1 MNGDQQL
8 LGGLKNIAANIC
20 LGLALVAPDSRTLV
34 IFL

>member
-8 LGGLKNIAANIC
+8 LGGLNIAANIC
-20 LGLALVAPDSRTLV
+20 LGLAPVAPDSKTLV